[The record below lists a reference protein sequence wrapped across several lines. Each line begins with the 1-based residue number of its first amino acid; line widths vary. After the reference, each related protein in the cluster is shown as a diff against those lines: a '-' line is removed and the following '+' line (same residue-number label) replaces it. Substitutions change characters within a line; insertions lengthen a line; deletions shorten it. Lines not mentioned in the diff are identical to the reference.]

1 MPYSQKHIAQFIQ
14 SLTPMEKLAYKI
26 AKADLES
33 SFDIT
38 KSIGFLKW
46 TKDQKNKKGQKK
58 KEP

>member
-1 MPYSQKHIAQFIQ
+1 MTYSQKDIAQFLQ

-46 TKDQKNKKGQKK
+46 TKDQKKKRQKK